1 MERYKMK
8 VRELQI
14 ALPLGTTLRGNKKS
28 IEERKTMNNFK
39 DGGVKVNKEISL
51 NKR

>member
-1 MERYKMK
+1 MK

-28 IEERKTMNNFK
+28 IEERKTVNNFK
-39 DGGVKVNKEISL
+39 DGRIGEKMKEISI

>member
-1 MERYKMK
+1 MK

-14 ALPLGTTLRGNKKS
+14 ALPMGTTLRGNKKS

-39 DGGVKVNKEISL
+39 EGGMGQKNKEASL
-51 NKR
+51 NKRQ